1 MTWKPTFAALTL
13 AAAIM
18 AAGAGTASAEPRW
31 QIGDQSNTYHGHN
44 DDRYDN
50 RSDNRHERRS
60 DQEHAREAVRE
71 GKILPLGR
79 VLGNVQRVY
88 PGRLLDAE
96 LVDGGGRPVYLIKMM
111 TRDGIALVS
120 ADAVTGRVLG
130 YRQGGR

>member
-1 MTWKPTFAALTL
+1 MKWKPTCAALTL

-18 AAGAGTASAEPRW
+18 AGGAGPLSAEPRW
-31 QIGDQSNTYHGHN
+31 QIGDQNNYQGRHDDRN
-44 DDRYDN
+44 DDREN
-50 RSDNRHERRS
+50 RRRERRS

-79 VLGNVQRVY
+79 VLGTVQRAY

-111 TRDGIALVS
+111 TRDGIALIS

>member
-1 MTWKPTFAALTL
+1 MSWKPTFTALTL
-13 AAAIM
+13 AAAFW
-18 AAGAGTASAEPRW
+18 AAGAGTLSAEPRW
-31 QIGDQSNTYHGHN
+31 QIDDPQAYHSYSGEGAQ
-44 DDRYDN
+44 
-50 RSDNRHERRS
+50 RHRERRS

-79 VLGNVQRVY
+79 VLANVQGRY

-120 ADAVTGRVLG
+120 ADAATGRVLG

>member
-1 MTWKPTFAALTL
+1 MRWKPILTALTL
-13 AAAIM
+13 AAATM
-18 AAGAGTASAEPRW
+18 AAGGGSLSAEPRW
-31 QIGDQSNTYHGHN
+31 QIDEPQGYYGHDN
-44 DDRYDN
+44 RADRY
-50 RSDNRHERRS
+50 ERRH
-60 DQEHAREAVRE
+60 DQEHAREAVRQ

-79 VLGNVQRVY
+79 VLANVQRVY

-111 TRDGIALVS
+111 TRDGIGLVS

>member
-1 MTWKPTFAALTL
+1 MRWKPTFAALTL
-13 AAAIM
+13 AAAM
-18 AAGAGTASAEPRW
+18 LAAGGGSVSAEPRW
-31 QIGDQSNTYHGHN
+31 QVDEPQGYYGTHDE
-44 DDRYDN
+44 RA
-50 RSDNRHERRS
+50 ERRH

-79 VLGNVQRVY
+79 VLANVQRVY